1 MRSFEDLTDEEREL
15 VEERELQIK
24 EEFEEKLRENLCFND
39 SIDLEM
45 EEIESSRNSTFY
57 ENALPKL
64 LEEFEQKEH
73 SRLSAFIEDK
83 DKLETILSESIKAE
97 EKRLIAFF
105 DNGGILPAI
114 TREEIT
120 EDYIKKELEKAE
132 ENEKFFDEA
141 MNELFDVETE

>member
-1 MRSFEDLTDEEREL
+1 MKDFENLTDEEREL

-45 EEIESSRNSTFY
+45 EKLENSRNYTFY

-83 DKLETILSESIKAE
+83 DKLETILSESIKTE
-97 EKRLIAFF
+97 EKRLITLF
-105 DNGGILPAI
+105 DNGGILPVT
-114 TREEIT
+114 TREEII

-132 ENEKFFDEA
+132 EEDKFLDEA
-141 MNELFDVETE
+141 IEELFEDIEE